1 MDEKADKEKEKIV
14 LQNKNKPVGQNGRP
28 KFATDTKPRKKKKVL
43 PRGASAIFSWADKAQ
58 SKVSDVITPI
68 LLSFYQKS
76 NMRQLTA
83 TEFNAV
89 ENVKFAVL
97 SHLSPTDDLCE
108 ETIKA
113 IISEYGSAIDEEVKD
128 IYDNLVGDNQL
139 DIPAIRNTQLLALSE
154 KWCIES

>member
-1 MDEKADKEKEKIV
+1 
-14 LQNKNKPVGQNGRP
+14 
-28 KFATDTKPRKKKKVL
+28 
-43 PRGASAIFSWADKAQ
+43 
-58 SKVSDVITPI
+58 
-68 LLSFYQKS
+68 
-76 NMRQLTA
+76 MRQLTA